1 MTTAQFRQCLTM
13 LELHCSEPEMIAL
26 EAKFCNDTG
35 FNYIAFLEELQPQD
49 PQQFMY
55 EKRLEEIRK
64 TNQRK
69 SLPELNAQKDLE
81 GVLLKVKTKVC
92 IALSVL
98 IVINPLVTTGFSH
111 DLDES
116 TFIFRGFC
124 SNFSFLFHFSMKII

>member
-1 MTTAQFRQCLTM
+1 
-13 LELHCSEPEMIAL
+13 MISL

-35 FNYIAFLEELQPQD
+35 FNYIAFLEELQPQA
-49 PQQFMY
+49 PQDFMY

-92 IALSVL
+92 TAFLFC
-98 IVINPLVTTGFSH
+98 INGFSAFVYARGSISWTV
-111 DLDES
+111 LDV
-116 TFIFRGFC
+116 IF
-124 SNFSFLFHFSMKII
+124 LLKVK

>member
-1 MTTAQFRQCLTM
+1 MNICLSFFVRHNNGHVTTAQFRQCLTM

-35 FNYIAFLEELQPQD
+35 FNYIAFLEELQPRD

-92 IALSVL
+92 FSLSVFN
-98 IVINPLVTTGFSH
+98 VIKP
-111 DLDES
+111 
-116 TFIFRGFC
+116 
-124 SNFSFLFHFSMKII
+124 FLLLYI